1 MWGWGWW
8 RLALRR
14 TPTNVEDQQYR
25 ERERGVL
32 GGLEKVCVCVGGG
45 RRRRVISA
53 FRFYFLQI
61 DISEVMIIY
70 LHLGSFCIAS
80 IVMLTVGIHHKIL
93 LSQSKVKPSNQLVDL

>member
-1 MWGWGWW
+1 MWGSGSW

-25 ERERGVL
+25 ERERGVF
-32 GGLEKVCVCVGGG
+32 GGLERGGGGG

-70 LHLGSFCIAS
+70 LHLEVF
-80 IVMLTVGIHHKIL
+80 VLHL
-93 LSQSKVKPSNQLVDL
+93 